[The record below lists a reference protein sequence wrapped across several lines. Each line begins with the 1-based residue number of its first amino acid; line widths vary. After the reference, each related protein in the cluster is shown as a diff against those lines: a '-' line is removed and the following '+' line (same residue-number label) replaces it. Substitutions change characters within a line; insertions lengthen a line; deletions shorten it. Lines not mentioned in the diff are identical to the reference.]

1 MLKSV
6 SVKVFFKEMDKFGF
20 RKIKKKLLK
29 AELVFEK
36 VEGISNSFRS
46 SSVRQIVIKNC
57 NIINIREKNS
67 IENVECQNSKRY
79 VYD

>member
-1 MLKSV
+1 MLRSAG
-6 SVKVFFKEMDKFGF
+6 VKVFFKEIDKFRFG
-20 RKIKKKLLK
+20 KIEKKPLK
-29 AELVFEK
+29 TELVFEK